1 MTGKTSS
8 PPGMD
13 SFKADLAA
21 ICGSAHVL
29 GGDDIDA
36 RYLRDWLGKAES
48 HPALVVRPPDTAAVA
63 AVMRLC
69 AETKTPVIPFG
80 GNSGLADGTV
90 AAAGQNIVLLSLE
103 RMKRVREMNA
113 AGRFMLAEAG
123 CIIEQLHAVAAS
135 ESLMFPLVN
144 FVIMPFT

>member
-8 PPGMD
+8 SAGRD

-63 AVMRLC
+63 AVMQLC

-80 GNSGLADGTV
+80 GNSGLAGGTV

-103 RMKRVREMNA
+103 R
-113 AGRFMLAEAG
+113 LG
-123 CIIEQLHAVAAS
+123 CS
-135 ESLMFPLVN
+135 FW
-144 FVIMPFT
+144 